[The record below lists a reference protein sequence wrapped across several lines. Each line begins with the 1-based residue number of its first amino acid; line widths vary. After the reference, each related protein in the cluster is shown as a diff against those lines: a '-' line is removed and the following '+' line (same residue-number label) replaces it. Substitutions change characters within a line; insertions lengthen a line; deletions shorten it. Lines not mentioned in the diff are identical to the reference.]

1 MPWSVAVSA
10 LQAARSRLPTVSGL
24 PCSRGSEQ
32 LALAACLTLP
42 MRLVLGERV
51 PAPNQ
56 MATLT
61 GLDWALPRMADA
73 FLPCRVTGVL
83 PVWQFA
89 ILDVIAR

>member
-1 MPWSVAVSA
+1 
-10 LQAARSRLPTVSGL
+10 
-24 PCSRGSEQ
+24 
-32 LALAACLTLP
+32 

-89 ILDVIAR
+89 IFTVIAS